1 MFSRY
6 NTDQLTTTQSNSRC
20 LLEAVLPTAQEEIA

>member
-6 NTDQLTTTQSNSRC
+6 NTDQFTTTQSNSRC
-20 LLEAVLPTAQEEIA
+20 LLEAVLHEALSIA